1 MSAGYFKRT
10 YPVWRKTTTDGP
22 YGEPVEEWNKIADA
36 PGRAFPARMN
46 DTFAAQQQAG
56 IVTWTFATPA
66 DTDIQTSDQVRFDGR
81 TLDVLA
87 VSVTSRGDRIEA
99 LAEEQQAGS

>member
-1 MSAGYFKRT
+1 MSGYFTRT
-10 YPVWRKTTTDGP
+10 YAVWRLTTSSGP
-22 YGEPVEEWNKIADA
+22 YGEPIEEWNKIGD
-36 PGRAFPARMN
+36 PYGRAYPARMN

-66 DTDIQTSDQVRFDGR
+66 DTDIQASDQVRFDGR

-99 LAEEQQAGS
+99 LCEEQQ